1 MEAKSKFDIGELI
14 FFMNGGMPVK
24 AQITGI
30 NMFSGWSQ
38 DNSGCRTESKK
49 GESMISYYTQDYTT
63 PVREFNA
70 FASKEELQKSLFD
83 NL

>member
-1 MEAKSKFDIGELI
+1 MEAKSKFDIGEII

-30 NMFSGWSQ
+30 HIFSGYSQ
-38 DNSGCRTESKK
+38 DSSGCRTESKK
-49 GESMISYYTQDYTT
+49 GEFMVSYYTEGYTIPT
-63 PVREFNA
+63 REFNA